1 MESNAFIFWLQG
13 FFELSGA
20 TTLNE
25 EQVRVIKEHIA
36 LVLHKVTPS
45 YVGIGAPSQPQQ
57 TRGPNTFPV
66 YPDPSV
72 PWDKPWEITC
82 VAGDANIPLNTYN
95 PFVDPSQ
102 QTQAMGTTVSVSESS
117 GTKLTIPPFNKGQIW
132 RMVEASD
139 QPHLC
144 QECIVICPNS
154 QIKEDHDGRVCPLC
168 KVYCKNLKTKDLPIL
183 NIPTH
188 MSC

>member
-1 MESNAFIFWLQG
+1 MNEHDFVYWLNG

-45 YVGIGAPSQPQQ
+45 YVGIGAPQQ
-57 TRGPNTFPV
+57 TRGPNTFPD

-72 PWDKPWEITC
+72 PWDKPWDITC
-82 VAGDANIPLNTYN
+82 VAGDANIPPNTYN

-144 QECIVICPNS
+144 TECVVICPNS
-154 QIKEDHDGRVCPLC
+154 RNEEDHIGRTCPLC
-168 KVYCKNLKTKDLPIL
+168 KVYCKNLEAKDLPII
-183 NIPTH
+183 NVPTH
-188 MSC
+188 LSC